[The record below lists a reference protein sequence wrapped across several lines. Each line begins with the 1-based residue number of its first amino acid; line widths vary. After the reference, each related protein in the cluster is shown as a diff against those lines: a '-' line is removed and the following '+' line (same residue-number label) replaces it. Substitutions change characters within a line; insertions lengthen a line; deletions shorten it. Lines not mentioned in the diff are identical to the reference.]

1 MRKLKN
7 DRHYPSRS
15 QSLVLTLLVLCVG
28 ILSQSNRAAELLVL
42 RDPPTRTD
50 AALVFGGDPGYERT
64 AHAVRLYKK
73 GLVDRLVLC
82 GGEPGG
88 GDHASSLAKHAIAT
102 GVPADKLVLEDRSRS
117 THESVVFVLPILKS
131 HKIRSLT
138 LVTHPYHQ
146 RRAFLAARK
155 SFGNQVTVFNSP
167 AEPSFWKP
175 EGWWRD
181 SWSVRIVFS
190 EYGKLAYYLSRGW
203 I

>member
-1 MRKLKN
+1 MFKFKQAI
-7 DRHYPSRS
+7 SRRG
-15 QSLVLTLLVLCVG
+15 LLLIFG
-28 ILSQSNRAAELLVL
+28 LLLGMGLLALQIDTPADLLVL

-50 AALVFGGDPGYERT
+50 AALVFGGDLGFERT
-64 AHAVRLYKK
+64 QHAVRLYKK
-73 GLVDRLVLC
+73 GLVSRLVLC

-88 GDHASSLAKHAIAT
+88 GDHASSLAKHAIAR

-155 SFGNQVTVFNSP
+155 SFGDQVTVFNSP

-181 SWSVRIVFS
+181 SRSVRIVFT

>member
-1 MRKLKN
+1 MIHVLARYPNRMRIW
-7 DRHYPSRS
+7 
-15 QSLVLTLLVLCVG
+15 LLVACASIGCIGVLAMSD
-28 ILSQSNRAAELLVL
+28 LTSHALVL
-42 RDPPTRTD
+42 RDPPTRAD
-50 AALVFGGDPGYERT
+50 AAMVFGGDPGYERT
-64 AHAVRLYKK
+64 EHAVRLYKN
-73 GLVDRLVLC
+73 GLVARLVLC

-88 GDHASSLAKHAIAT
+88 GDHASSLAQHAIAR

-131 HKIRSLT
+131 HQIRSLT

-175 EGWWRD
+175 EGWWRN
-181 SWSVRIVFS
+181 SFSARIVFS
-190 EYGKLAYYLSRGW
+190 EYAKLAYYLGRGW